1 MNGILKAAGVVLA
14 LCVGTA
20 SAADVGVSIS
30 IGDPGYYGRLDI
42 GVAPRPALV
51 YAQPVVVG
59 RPVVY
64 SGAPLYLRVP
74 PGHRSRWESHCG
86 YYGAC
91 GMPVYFVQDGWYD
104 TVYVPA
110 YRERH
115 GHWHEVRHD
124 HHHRHHDRRHDHD
137 RGHGRGNGRGHGR
150 GDGRHDDRRGHHD
163 RDDRHRR
170 H

>member
-42 GVAPRPALV
+42 GVAPRPALI

-74 PGHRSRWESHCG
+74 PGHRNRWEHHCG

-91 GMPVYFVQDGWYD
+91 GMPVYFVEDGWYD

-115 GHWHEVRHD
+115 GHWHHDRHD
-124 HHHRHHDRRHDHD
+124 YDDRHHGRHDRRHDHD
-137 RGHGRGNGRGHGR
+137 RGHGRGNGKHKHRDHHGR
-150 GDGRHDDRRGHHD
+150 HD
-163 RDDRHRR
+163 RDDRDDRR
-170 H
+170 WRH